1 MKKEDVL
8 EIINSE
14 PNYPELDGQRAV
26 AEAILGKTTD
36 REWSLLCAGLRTG
49 CAETIQCIAD
59 RVEKAY
65 DAEDESVS

>member
-26 AEAILGKTTD
+26 AEADLGKTTD
-36 REWSLLCAGLRTG
+36 REWSLV